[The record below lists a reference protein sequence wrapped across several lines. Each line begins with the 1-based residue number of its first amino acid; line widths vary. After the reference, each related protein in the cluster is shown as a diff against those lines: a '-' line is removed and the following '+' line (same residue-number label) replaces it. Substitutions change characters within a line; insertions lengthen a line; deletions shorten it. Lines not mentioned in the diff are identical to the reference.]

1 MGLDCPGCLG
11 FRCSKSM
18 SSLEP
23 KKFKRWLQIRK
34 DLSPGKQS
42 LLTFSSFLLP
52 LLLWTV
58 VSYAPFIWHPD
69 VKLQVSADRTGVTT
83 VFTAGDRVSK
93 EFFPTFYEAIRVE
106 NQAILDARKKNLPI
120 IGSRRD
126 NLKKLRHLAPLAVAN
141 GWLENNEQQN
151 DEKLYGVWKGLAE
164 GSLQSTEV
172 ELSVENIEVIRNN
185 WKVLSAAAPTFNS
198 KSYPTEA
205 LLKLIPQG
213 VSSNPVYLPAPH
225 EVIQAGWRDFTTE
238 PQNDMPTMWE
248 RYRHSLTIIFWGFTY
263 SCLLGI
269 PLAVLCGS
277 LDFFS
282 KLHEPF
288 IDFFRYM
295 PAPTFS
301 VLFVAFLGTA
311 DAPKIMLVFVGT
323 FFQLVLVIANTT
335 RLLEKSLLEA
345 AQTLGANRRQLLRR
359 VIVPGILPNLYN
371 DLRILLGWSW
381 TWLVIAE
388 LIGEKTGLTGF
399 IDTQGT
405 RYNFDR
411 VFPVI
416 ILIGLT
422 GFFTDRFLNG
432 LRNLLFPWTED
443 ARSGPKGALTRFFL
457 WMSDRTP
464 YLDRT
469 KP

>member
-1 MGLDCPGCLG
+1 MH
-11 FRCSKSM
+11 
-18 SSLEP
+18 
-23 KKFKRWLQIRK
+23 IRK

-42 LLTFSSFLLP
+42 LLTAGSFLIP
-52 LLLWTV
+52 LFLWTI

-69 VKLQVSADRTGVTT
+69 IKLQVSADRSGVTT

-93 EFFPTFYEAIRVE
+93 KFFPIFSKAIRVE
-106 NQAILDARKKNLPI
+106 NQAIMEAREQNKPI

-126 NLKKLRHLAPLAVAN
+126 NLKKLRHLAPLALAN
-141 GWLENNEQQN
+141 GWLEVKEQQN

-164 GSLQSTEV
+164 GSLKSTEV
-172 ELSVENIEVIRNN
+172 ELTEENIEVIRSN
-185 WKVLSAAAPTFNS
+185 WRVLSAYAPTYDS
-198 KSYPTEA
+198 KRYPTEA
-205 LLKLIPQG
+205 MLKLIPQG

-225 EVIQAGWRDFTTE
+225 EVIQAGWRDFTTK
-238 PQNDMPTMWE
+238 PDNDMPTMLE

-269 PLAVLCGS
+269 PLAILCGS

-301 VLFVAFLGTA
+301 VLFVAFLGTS

-345 AQTLGANRRQLLRR
+345 AQTLGANRRQLLKR

-416 ILIGLT
+416 ILIGFT
-422 GFFTDRFLNG
+422 GFFTDRFFHG
-432 LRNLLFPWTED
+432 LRDLLFPWTEE
-443 ARSGPKGALTRFFL
+443 AQTGAKGPITRFIL
-457 WMSDRTP
+457 WMSNRSS
-464 YLDRT
+464 YADRT
-469 KP
+469 KA

>member
-1 MGLDCPGCLG
+1 MSEVK
-11 FRCSKSM
+11 SKSRDHW
-18 SSLEP
+18 
-23 KKFKRWLQIRK
+23 FGIRK
-34 DLSPGKQS
+34 ELAPGRG
-42 LLTFSSFLLP
+42 LMLTVCSFCLP
-52 LLLWTV
+52 LLVWVT
-58 VSYAPFIWHPD
+58 VSYVPFIWHPD
-69 VKLQVSADRTGVTT
+69 IKLEISADREGVTT

-93 EFFPTFYEAIRVE
+93 EFFPTFVEAVRKE
-106 NQAILDARKKNLPI
+106 NNLILSAREKNQPLSVPRRENIKKI
-120 IGSRRD
+120 
-126 NLKKLRHLAPLAVAN
+126 RHLAPLGVAN

-151 DEKLYGVWKGLAE
+151 DKKLFELWKGLAE
-164 GSLQSTEV
+164 GTLISSEIFLSKENV
-172 ELSVENIEVIRNN
+172 EIIKNN
-185 WKVLSAAAPTFNS
+185 WNVLSKSSPDFNL
-198 KSYPTEA
+198 KLYPTEA
-205 LLKLIPQG
+205 LLKLLPQG

-225 EVIQAGWRDFTTE
+225 EVLSAGWLDFNTVPE
-238 PQNDMPTMWE
+238 NGMPTMWE
-248 RYRHSLTIIFWGFTY
+248 RYRHSLTIIFWGFAY

-269 PLAVLCGS
+269 PLAILCGS
-277 LDFFS
+277 FDFFS

-301 VLFVAFLGTA
+301 VLFVAFLGTS

-335 RLLEKSLLEA
+335 RLLENSMLEA
-345 AQTLGANRRQLLRR
+345 AQTLGANRRQLLSR
-359 VIVPGILPNLYN
+359 IILPGILPKLYN
-371 DLRILLGWSW
+371 DLRILLGWAW

-422 GFFTDRFLNG
+422 GFFTDRLLHW
-432 LRNLLFPWTED
+432 LRHLFFPWTEEVRQ
-443 ARSGPKGALTRFFL
+443 APKGVLTRIL
-457 WMSDRTP
+457 LSLNDRTT
-464 YLDRT
+464 YYGQTR
-469 KP
+469 

>member
-1 MGLDCPGCLG
+1 MSEVK
-11 FRCSKSM
+11 SKSR
-18 SSLEP
+18 EHW
-23 KKFKRWLQIRK
+23 FGIRK
-34 DLSPGKQS
+34 DLAPGRRT
-42 LLTFSSFLLP
+42 LLTVCSFCIP
-52 LLLWTV
+52 LLVWVT
-58 VSYAPFIWHPD
+58 VSYVPFIWHPD
-69 VKLQVSADRTGVTT
+69 IKLEISADRDGVTT

-93 EFFPTFYEAIRVE
+93 EFFPTFVEAVRQE
-106 NQAILDARKKNLPI
+106 NRKVLDARVKNNPHFV
-120 IGSRRD
+120 SRRE
-126 NLKKLRHLAPLAVAN
+126 NIKRLRHLAPLGVAN
-141 GWLENNEQQN
+141 GWLKNNERQD
-151 DEKLYGVWKGLAE
+151 DEKIFNLWKQLVEGELASRAI
-164 GSLQSTEV
+164 SLSE
-172 ELSVENIEVIRNN
+172 ENLEIIEENWILLS
-185 WKVLSAAAPTFNS
+185 KASPTFNL
-198 KSYPTEA
+198 KLYPTEA

-225 EVIQAGWRDFTTE
+225 EVINAGWLDFNTVPE
-238 PQNDMPTMWE
+238 NGMPTMWE
-248 RYRHSLTIIFWGFTY
+248 RYRHSLSIIFWGFAY

-269 PLAVLCGS
+269 PLAILCGS
-277 LDFFS
+277 FDFFS

-288 IDFFRYM
+288 VDFFRYM

-335 RLLEKSLLEA
+335 RLLENSLIEA
-345 AQTLGANRRQLLRR
+345 AQTLGANRRQLLGR
-359 VIVPGILPNLYN
+359 IILPGILPNLYN
-371 DLRILLGWSW
+371 DLRILLGWAW

-422 GFFTDRFLNG
+422 GFFTDRLLNW
-432 LRNLLFPWTED
+432 LRYLFFPWTEEVRQ
-443 ARSGPKGALTRFFL
+443 APKGLLTRL
-457 WMSDRTP
+457 LLSSTDRTT
-464 YLDRT
+464 YF
-469 KP
+469 K

>member
-1 MGLDCPGCLG
+1 MSEVK
-11 FRCSKSM
+11 SKSR
-18 SSLEP
+18 EHW
-23 KKFKRWLQIRK
+23 FGIRK
-34 DLSPGKQS
+34 DLAPGRRT
-42 LLTFSSFLLP
+42 LLTVCSFCIP
-52 LLLWTV
+52 LLVWVT
-58 VSYAPFIWHPD
+58 VSYVPFIWHPD
-69 VKLQVSADRTGVTT
+69 IKLEISADRDGVTT

-93 EFFPTFYEAIRVE
+93 EFFPTFVEAVRQE
-106 NQAILDARKKNLPI
+106 NRKVLDARVKNNPHFV
-120 IGSRRD
+120 SRRE
-126 NLKKLRHLAPLAVAN
+126 NIKRLRHLAPLGVAN
-141 GWLENNEQQN
+141 GWLKNNERQD
-151 DEKLYGVWKGLAE
+151 DEKIFNLWKQLAE
-164 GSLQSTEV
+164 GELASRAISLSKENH
-172 ELSVENIEVIRNN
+172 EIIEENWILLS
-185 WKVLSAAAPTFNS
+185 KASPTFNL
-198 KSYPTEA
+198 KLYPTEA

-225 EVIQAGWRDFTTE
+225 EVINAGWLDFNTVPE
-238 PQNDMPTMWE
+238 NGMPTMWE
-248 RYRHSLTIIFWGFTY
+248 RYRHSLSIIFWGFAY

-269 PLAVLCGS
+269 PLAILCGS
-277 LDFFS
+277 FDFFS

-288 IDFFRYM
+288 VDFFRYM

-335 RLLEKSLLEA
+335 RLLENSLIEA
-345 AQTLGANRRQLLRR
+345 AQTLGANRRQLLGR
-359 VIVPGILPNLYN
+359 IILPGILPNLYN
-371 DLRILLGWSW
+371 DLRILLGWAW

-422 GFFTDRFLNG
+422 GFFTDRLLNW
-432 LRNLLFPWTED
+432 LRYLFFPWTEEVRQ
-443 ARSGPKGALTRFFL
+443 APKGLLTRL
-457 WMSDRTP
+457 LLSSTDRTT
-464 YLDRT
+464 YF
-469 KP
+469 K

>member
-1 MGLDCPGCLG
+1 MSEVK
-11 FRCSKSM
+11 SKSR
-18 SSLEP
+18 EHW
-23 KKFKRWLQIRK
+23 FGIRK
-34 DLSPGKQS
+34 DLAPGRRT
-42 LLTFSSFLLP
+42 LLTVCSFCIP
-52 LLLWTV
+52 LLVWVT
-58 VSYAPFIWHPD
+58 VSYVPFIWHPD
-69 VKLQVSADRTGVTT
+69 IKLEISADRDGVTT

-93 EFFPTFYEAIRVE
+93 EFFPTFVEAVRQE
-106 NQAILDARKKNLPI
+106 NRKVLDARVKNNPHFV
-120 IGSRRD
+120 SRRE
-126 NLKKLRHLAPLAVAN
+126 NIKRLRHLAPLGVAN
-141 GWLENNEQQN
+141 GWLKNNERQD
-151 DEKLYGVWKGLAE
+151 DEKIFNLWKQLAE
-164 GSLQSTEV
+164 GELASRAISLSKENL
-172 ELSVENIEVIRNN
+172 EIIEENWILLS
-185 WKVLSAAAPTFNS
+185 KASPTFNL
-198 KSYPTEA
+198 KLYPTEA

-225 EVIQAGWRDFTTE
+225 EVINAGWLDFNTE
-238 PQNDMPTMWE
+238 PENGMPTMWE
-248 RYRHSLTIIFWGFTY
+248 RYRHSLSIIFWGFAY

-269 PLAVLCGS
+269 PLAILCGS
-277 LDFFS
+277 FDFFS

-288 IDFFRYM
+288 VDFFRYM

-335 RLLEKSLLEA
+335 RLLENSLIEA
-345 AQTLGANRRQLLRR
+345 AQTLGANRRQLLGR
-359 VIVPGILPNLYN
+359 IILPGILPNLYN
-371 DLRILLGWSW
+371 DLRILLGWAW

-422 GFFTDRFLNG
+422 GFFTDRLLNW
-432 LRNLLFPWTED
+432 LRHLFFPWTEEVRQ
-443 ARSGPKGALTRFFL
+443 APKGLLTRL
-457 WMSDRTP
+457 LLSSTDRTT
-464 YLDRT
+464 YF
-469 KP
+469 K

>member
-1 MGLDCPGCLG
+1 MSEVK
-11 FRCSKSM
+11 SKSRDHW
-18 SSLEP
+18 
-23 KKFKRWLQIRK
+23 FGIRK
-34 DLSPGKQS
+34 ELAPGRG
-42 LLTFSSFLLP
+42 LMLTVCSFCLP
-52 LLLWTV
+52 LLVWVT
-58 VSYAPFIWHPD
+58 VSYVPFIWHPD
-69 VKLQVSADRTGVTT
+69 IKLEISADREGVTT

-93 EFFPTFYEAIRVE
+93 EFFPTFVEAVRKE
-106 NQAILDARKKNLPI
+106 NNLILSAREKNQPLSVPRRENIKKI
-120 IGSRRD
+120 
-126 NLKKLRHLAPLAVAN
+126 RHLAPLGVAN

-151 DEKLYGVWKGLAE
+151 DKKLFELWKGLAE
-164 GSLQSTEV
+164 GRLISTEIF
-172 ELSVENIEVIRNN
+172 LSRENLEIVKDNWNVI
-185 WKVLSAAAPTFNS
+185 S
-198 KSYPTEA
+198 KSSPDFNLKLYPTEA
-205 LLKLIPQG
+205 LLKLLPQG

-225 EVIQAGWRDFTTE
+225 EVLSAGWLDFNTVPE
-238 PQNDMPTMWE
+238 NGMPTMWE
-248 RYRHSLTIIFWGFTY
+248 RYRHSLTIIFWGFAY

-269 PLAVLCGS
+269 PLAILCGS
-277 LDFFS
+277 FDFFS

-301 VLFVAFLGTA
+301 VLFVAFLGTS

-335 RLLEKSLLEA
+335 RLLENSMLEA
-345 AQTLGANRRQLLRR
+345 AQTLGANRRQLLSR
-359 VIVPGILPNLYN
+359 IILPGILPKLYN
-371 DLRILLGWSW
+371 DLRILLGWAW

-422 GFFTDRFLNG
+422 GFFTDRLLHW
-432 LRNLLFPWTED
+432 LRHLFFPWTEEVRQ
-443 ARSGPKGALTRFFL
+443 APKGVLTRIL
-457 WMSDRTP
+457 LSLNDRTT
-464 YLDRT
+464 YYGQTR
-469 KP
+469 